1 MTRRSKQSPGK
12 GMGVKLSM
20 VAGMGVMTAMA
31 LAMGGCQ
38 SASEAQLTEARFN
51 SAPGMATLQQT
62 EDQAQN
68 AAFMTFDHNWRS
80 LRSDMG
86 RLLLTDKPSRLG
98 PEPIR

>member
-1 MTRRSKQSPGK
+1 MTRRSKQSPAMGVGTVV
-12 GMGVKLSM
+12 GMGVLAA
-20 VAGMGVMTAMA
+20 VA

-51 SAPGMATLQQT
+51 SSPGMATLQQT
-62 EDQAQN
+62 EDEAQN